1 MSRLQLLKAALANLK
16 ASVRYQPKPFSPPD
30 EGGAR
35 IETNRRHYAREAAG
49 VTT

>member
-30 EGGAR
+30 EGGR
-35 IETNRRHYAREAAG
+35 GHYAREAAG